1 MPYSILL
8 FDLDDTLLDFRANEA
23 AALPALFLKHGHA
36 FTPEIAAVYHRINT
50 ALWSAYEKGEIPLH
64 ELLDHRFSRTMQAFG
79 HCVDGAAWEA
89 DYRALLALGHQRME
103 GALEVCQ
110 KLSATHRLF
119 IVTNGVVGTQERRLR
134 DAGLYGFFEDVF
146 YSELIGFQ
154 KPHRGFFDHV
164 AAHIPGFDPASA
176 LLIGNSPATDIKGG
190 RDYGIDTCLY
200 CPPGKSS
207 PPEIPATYT
216 IHSLWDLPALC

>member
-1 MPYSILL
+1 MAP
-8 FDLDDTLLDFRANEA
+8 
-23 AALPALFLKHGHA
+23 PG
-36 FTPEIAAVYHRINT
+36 
-50 ALWSAYEKGEIPLH
+50 
-64 ELLDHRFSRTMQAFG
+64 
-79 HCVDGAAWEA
+79 EA
-89 DYRALLALGHQRME
+89 DYRALLALGHQKME
-103 GALEVCQ
+103 GAAEVCQ

-134 DAGLYGFFEDVF
+134 DAGLYGFFSRMSF
-146 YSELIGFQ
+146 TPKSSAARTPIAL
-154 KPHRGFFDHV
+154 FFDYV
-164 AAHIPGFDPASA
+164 AAHIPGFEPASA

-207 PPEIPATYT
+207 PADIPATYT